1 MKPKRAK
8 KKAAYYIIISIIA
21 IIILLF
27 IIKLATKP
35 KVAAKVNDDIIT
47 VKELNYF
54 YNRFKEQN
62 PETDKNFVLN
72 QLIANKVIV
81 QEAINQDISVTKE
94 EIDSVIMNTE
104 DFYQKDIGELS
115 NEQDI
120 TPDDLKIKIREQ
132 LLMKRFLDK
141 EISVSITDEELAS
154 FYDRNKNQFKLKKA
168 VNVSH
173 ILLNTEEEAFEVKSE
188 LESGKNFYELAK
200 SKSQDPTAKQNN
212 GNIGIVEEKQ
222 TVKEFEDIVFKLKKG
237 EVGGPFKTT
246 YGYHIVLI
254 EDVVEERELSFDE
267 VKDKLKEFLTEERKK
282 QAYADLVRKLV
293 NKAQIKKYV

>member
-8 KKAAYYIIISIIA
+8 KKAAYYIIVSVIT

-27 IIKLATKP
+27 IIRLATKP
-35 KVAAKVNDDIIT
+35 KVAAEVNGDIIT
-47 VKELNYF
+47 MKELDYF

-104 DFYQKDIGELS
+104 DFYKRGIDELS

-120 TPDDLKIKIREQ
+120 TPDHLKIKIREQ
-132 LLMKRFLDK
+132 LLMKRLLDK
-141 EISVSITDEELAS
+141 EISVSITDEELKS
-154 FYDRNKNQFKLKKA
+154 FYDRNKDQFKLKKA

-173 ILLNTEEEAFEVKSE
+173 ILLNTEEEAFKIKSE
-188 LESGKNFYELAK
+188 LESGTNFYELAK
-200 SKSQDPTAKQNN
+200 SKSQDPSAKQNN
-212 GNIGIVEEKQ
+212 GNIGLVEERQ
-222 TVKEFEDIVFKLKKG
+222 TVKEFEDVVFKLKKG

-254 EDVVEERELSFDE
+254 EDVIEEKMLSFDE
-267 VKDKLKEFLTEERKK
+267 VRDKLKEFLTEERKK
-282 QAYADLVRKLV
+282 QSYADLVRKLV
-293 NKAQIKKYV
+293 NKAQIKKYI